1 MDNLYHFPC
10 SEKSRLLSVYK
21 ADASNQRE
29 SETVFSTMLLL
40 FTERCSVAGSA
51 RFYESYYVQ
60 VSASYHAYLIVH
72 NKLDNNKYSYSLLN
86 PLGNIEFNAI

>member
-1 MDNLYHFPC
+1 MPGLDNLYHFPC

-29 SETVFSTMLLL
+29 FETVFSTMLLL

-60 VSASYHAYLIVH
+60 VSASRHVLSCLGLPDCAQ
-72 NKLDNNKYSYSLLN
+72 STLLKW
-86 PLGNIEFNAI
+86 